1 MSEKKFSKKHEW
13 VSLEG
18 EIATIGITK
27 HATEMLGDIVFVEVP
42 QKGKQVEQNGQA
54 AVVESTKAA
63 SDVFSPISGEVIES
77 NETIVSDPSSVNTDP
92 ENNAWFFKIKVSNKS
107 EIDSLMNKADYEK
120 FVSET
125 LIND

>member
-77 NETIVSDPSSVNTDP
+77 NEAIVSDPSSVNTDP

-120 FVSET
+120 FVSE
-125 LIND
+125 NPN

>member
-77 NETIVSDPSSVNTDP
+77 NEAIVSDPSSVNIDP

-107 EIDSLMNKADYEK
+107 EMDSLMNKADYEK
-120 FVSET
+120 FVSE
-125 LIND
+125 NPN